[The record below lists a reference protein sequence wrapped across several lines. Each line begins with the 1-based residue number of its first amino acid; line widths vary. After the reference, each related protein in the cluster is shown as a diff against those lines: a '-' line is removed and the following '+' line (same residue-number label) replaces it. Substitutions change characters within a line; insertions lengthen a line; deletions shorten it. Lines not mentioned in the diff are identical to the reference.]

1 MKIICVGRNYADH
14 AQELKHE
21 VPKEPIIFLK
31 PKTALL
37 QNNQPFYYPDFTE
50 ELHYECELVLRVC
63 KNGKHIQEKF
73 ANRYYDRI
81 TVGIDF
87 TARDLQR
94 NLMEKGLPWEISK
107 AFDNSTVVGDFIPI
121 TPQMDLQNLSFR
133 LLKNEQ
139 VVQEGNTRDMLFS
152 FDKIISY
159 ASRFFTLNIGDL
171 IFTGTPAGVGPVE
184 VGDYL
189 EAYLGDQNLLSFQ
202 VL

>member
-50 ELHYECELVLRVC
+50 ELHYECELVLRVS

-94 NLMEKGLPWEISK
+94 KLMEKGLPWEISK

-121 TPQMDLQNLSFR
+121 TSANGFAESFLS
-133 LLKNEQ
+133 
-139 VVQEGNTRDMLFS
+139 
-152 FDKIISY
+152 
-159 ASRFFTLNIGDL
+159 
-171 IFTGTPAGVGPVE
+171 PAE
-184 VGDYL
+184 K
-189 EAYLGDQNLLSFQ
+189 
-202 VL
+202 

>member
-1 MKIICVGRNYADH
+1 MNASWCCGF
-14 AQELKHE
+14 Q
-21 VPKEPIIFLK
+21 
-31 PKTALL
+31 
-37 QNNQPFYYPDFTE
+37 
-50 ELHYECELVLRVC
+50 

-94 NLMEKGLPWEISK
+94 KLMEKGLPWEISK

-159 ASRFFTLNIGDL
+159 ASRYFTLNIGDL